1 MASLVFF
8 CPRSISVA
16 RSRYR
21 GILRVGVEQRLQR
34 FACLG
39 QSYCFPS
46 PAERDHTGRH
56 AVGGYCLIPRRSADR
71 CPACCRRWCTSRGY
85 APSPDRSPPRTVPP
99 PGASGWRGYGHRPVG
114 FPAGVGEQHFRR
126 SRRVARLVKQFT
138 HKHRHSLRVETR
150 ALQNLNANPVGFF
163 FVLAGEADHT
173 LLSTGQRPG
182 QGRHSGLRAGHRQQ
196 IEPSAPTQSAAR
208 CASDLPSRGRDAAAS
223 RGRFRAP

>member
-21 GILRVGVEQRLQR
+21 AFCGSALSSGCSVLR
-34 FACLG
+34 AG
-39 QSYCFPS
+39 QSCCFPS

-56 AVGGYCLIPRRSADR
+56 AVGGYCLYPVRSADR

-114 FPAGVGEQHFRR
+114 FPAGVGEQHFWR

-150 ALQNLNANPVGFF
+150 ALQNLNANPVGLF
-163 FVLAGEADHT
+163 FVLASEADHT

-196 IEPSAPTQSAAR
+196 NRT
-208 CASDLPSRGRDAAAS
+208 RGTDPVSGAL
-223 RGRFRAP
+223 RF

>member
-16 RSRYR
+16 RSRYQAFC
-21 GILRVGVEQRLQR
+21 GSALSSGCSVLRAWSKLLLSIASRAR
-34 FACLG
+34 
-39 QSYCFPS
+39 P
-46 PAERDHTGRH
+46 TGRH
-56 AVGGYCLIPRRSADR
+56 AVGGYCLYPRRSADR

-114 FPAGVGEQHFRR
+114 FPAGGGEQHFRR

-150 ALQNLNANPVGFF
+150 ALQNLNANPVGLF
-163 FVLAGEADHT
+163 FVLASEADHT

-182 QGRHSGLRAGHRQQ
+182 QGRHSACGLAIASK
-196 IEPSAPTQSAAR
+196 IEPSAPTQVSGA
-208 CASDLPSRGRDAAAS
+208 L
-223 RGRFRAP
+223 RF